1 MPFEIPDETSKPD
14 LSKNTVKIYK
24 SKLNKLA
31 SAGFADTSALML
43 QPQAVCQEIKRL
55 EPDAVSVNGRMRRR
69 LYISSIFWVLPEQ
82 YRATKNPYYELFQ
95 GVKDEP
101 PPA

>member
-1 MPFEIPDETSKPD
+1 MPFQVPDETSKPD
-14 LSKNTVKIYK
+14 LSKNTIKIYK

-31 SAGFADTSALML
+31 EAGFDTVASLTL
-43 QPQAVCQEIKRL
+43 QPQAVCEEIVRL
-55 EPDAVSVNGRMRRR
+55 EPDGVSVNGRMRRR
-69 LYISSIFWVLPEQ
+69 LYISSVFWVLPEQ
-82 YRATKNPYYELFQ
+82 YRATKNPYYQLFQ